1 MKKFNCKVI
10 PLYKKTKKETCCV
23 CYQEQNKYVKC
34 NNSKCTD
41 GIICL
46 ACLKNMSDEQRNI
59 CQICR
64 INTDV
69 FKEKKIEIVTN
80 IEPQTFH
87 LTTIKK
93 KGCCKK
99 CICCKNFYKGK
110 LTSQMQIMLL
120 LFVYVIICSMVAYAV
135 GFIFLLIIMG
145 TDKDAASVSPILTIL
160 LGTIISFCFAYCCGV
175 CHACNNMNK
184 MASRN
189 T

>member
-10 PLYKKTKKETCCV
+10 PLCKKTKKEICCV
-23 CYQEQNKYVKC
+23 CYQEQNKYIKC
-34 NNSKCTD
+34 NNLKCTD
-41 GIICL
+41 GIVCL
-46 ACLKNMSDEQRNI
+46 ICLKNMSNEQRNI

-80 IEPQTFH
+80 IQPQTIH

-93 KGCCKK
+93 KS
-99 CICCKNFYKGK
+99 CCKNFYKDK
-110 LTSQMQIMLL
+110 LTSQMQVMLL
-120 LFVYVIICSMVAYAV
+120 LFVYVIMCSLLAYGV
-135 GFIFLLIIMG
+135 GFLFLLMIMG
-145 TDKDAASVSPILTIL
+145 SDKDAVSVSPILTII
-160 LGTIISFCFAYCCGV
+160 LGGIISFCFVYCCGV
-175 CHACNNMNK
+175 CHACNNINK